1 LHSNLEPRAA
11 LRNSSVRAAT
21 FAVLAATALAL
32 PASARAQDA
41 RPSAAATAGLGDPGQ
56 KTVRAVR
63 TAAPPLI
70 DGKLDDAVWAGAA
83 VLTDFHQVNPI
94 EYAPSAERM
103 EIRLLYDDDALY
115 VGAKMFQPPTDIT
128 RNMLRQNGNI
138 TQDDTLFVTIDPFNS
153 RRAGYFF
160 GVNANAV
167 RFDGLYRNVSEYYS
181 DWDTIFYAETST
193 ADDGWIVEYEI
204 PFKSISFDPSTD
216 TWGLNFSRSIQNID
230 EDSAWVSRNRRWDP
244 STAGL
249 MTGLEGLDQGVGL
262 DIVPS
267 ASMTNRRAAS
277 VTAPDTSESDFEP
290 SLDVFYKIT
299 PQLNGSLTINTDFS
313 ATEVDDRQVN
323 LTRFGLFFPE
333 KRDFFLREAD
343 IFEFGRIGAS
353 DGTGALGNAERQNA
367 RPFFSRRIGLGSLG
381 EPVDIEYG
389 GKVSGRAGRFEIG
402 ALSIRQ
408 DENAFAVP
416 LGREPPGTRCAPS
429 ATAGLVDCRV
439 DADTLSVVRAK
450 AGIGDE
456 STVGAVFTNGDPLS
470 NLDNSLVGLDYL
482 YRNSHLPGGR
492 TIEAGAWY
500 QQSDTEGLV
509 GENSARG
516 AGLSIPSN
524 AKFRGGL
531 SIREVEANFEPKLG
545 FLSRRDTRDY
555 QWQLAYTHRP
565 GAGYWQQMF
574 WSVDGQRIEKLG
586 GGLESQAVGL
596 TPLRIT
602 NRTGDYIFIRSNFEQ
617 EVLDAEF
624 PISPGIVIP
633 IGSYSFDD
641 HGVEVGFSSFRKF
654 SGRIAYTD
662 GEFYSGT
669 RSRIFGNFMW
679 TPSPKFS
686 TNFGYNLNYVEL
698 PYGLQ
703 KFTTRIITTSV
714 DWVFSSKLSWTNL
727 IQYDNVSE
735 IMGLNIR
742 LNWIPEAGR
751 EFFFVINHNLQD
763 IDNRDNEFHTAT
775 SDIVAKLSYTFRF

>member
-1 LHSNLEPRAA
+1 MHSKFEPRAFRRA
-11 LRNSSVRAAT
+11 PSVFSAAV
-21 FAVLAATALAL
+21 AALAL
-32 PASARAQDA
+32 LAAA
-41 RPSAAATAGLGDPGQ
+41 SAAAQLSPVVSVGAGDPGQ
-56 KTVRAVR
+56 KTVQIVR
-63 TAAPPLI
+63 TATPPLL
-70 DGKLDDAVWAGAA
+70 DGKLDDAVWATAA
-83 VLTDFHQVNPI
+83 VLTEFHQVNPI

-115 VGAKMFQPPTDIT
+115 VGAKMFQPPADIT

-160 GVNANAV
+160 GINANAV

-181 DWDTIFYAETST
+181 DWDTIFSAETSIVE
-193 ADDGWIVEYEI
+193 DGWIVEYEI

-249 MTGLEGLDQGVGL
+249 MTGLQDLDQGIGL
-262 DIVPS
+262 DVVPS
-267 ASMTNRRAAS
+267 ASLTNKRVPA
-277 VTAPDTSESDFEP
+277 TATPDTSDSDFEP
-290 SLDVFYKIT
+290 SLDLFYKIT

-353 DGTGALGNAERQNA
+353 DGTGALSNAERQNA
-367 RPFFSRRIGLGSLG
+367 RPFFSRRIGLGVLG
-381 EPVDIEYG
+381 EPVDLEYG
-389 GKVSGRAGRFEIG
+389 GKVSGRVGRFDIG

-408 DENAFAVP
+408 DEGFFAVP
-416 LGREPPGTRCAPS
+416 LGREP
-429 ATAGLVDCRV
+429 AGAVCTPAGAVSECRV
-439 DADTLSVVRAK
+439 SADTLSVVRAK
-450 AGIGDE
+450 AGIGSE
-456 STVGAVFTNGDPLS
+456 STVGTVFTNGDPLS
-470 NLDNSLVGLDYL
+470 DIDNSLAGVDFL
-482 YRNSHLPGGR
+482 YRNSRLPGGR

-500 QQSDTEGLV
+500 QQSDTDGLV
-509 GENSARG
+509 GDDSA
-516 AGLSIPSN
+516 AGFGISVPSN
-524 AKFRGGL
+524 AKFRGGF
-531 SIREVEANFEPKLG
+531 SAREVQANFNPALG
-545 FLSRRDTRDY
+545 WLSRRDARDY
-555 QWQLAYTHRP
+555 QFQLAYTHRP
-565 GAGYWQQMF
+565 SAGYWQSML
-574 WSVDGQRIEKLG
+574 WSLDGQRIEKLA

-617 EVLDAEF
+617 EVLDVPF

-633 IGSYSFDD
+633 VGDYSFDD
-641 HGVEVGFSSFRKF
+641 HGIEFGTSSFRKV

-669 RSRIFGNFMW
+669 RSRLFGNVMW

-686 TNFGYNLNYVEL
+686 TNLGYNLNFIEL
-698 PYGLQ
+698 PYGTR
-703 KFTTRIITTSV
+703 KFTTRIFTTSF
-714 DWVFSSKLSWTNL
+714 DWVFSAKLSWTNL

-735 IMGLNIR
+735 VAGLNIR
-742 LNWIPEAGR
+742 LNWIPEAGQ

-763 IDNRDNEFHTAT
+763 VDRDNEFQTAT
-775 SDIVAKLSYTFRF
+775 SDVVAKVSYTFRF

>member
-1 LHSNLEPRAA
+1 LHSKFEPRAFLRTAAVFPAAAAA
-11 LRNSSVRAAT
+11 L
-21 FAVLAATALAL
+21 AVLAAPCALGQGA
-32 PASARAQDA
+32 P
-41 RPSAAATAGLGDPGQ
+41 PSPVVTVGSGDPGQ
-56 KTVRAVR
+56 KTVQIVR
-63 TAAPPLI
+63 TATPPLL
-70 DGKLDDAVWAGAA
+70 DGKLDDAVWATAA
-83 VLTDFHQVNPI
+83 VLTEFHQVNPI

-115 VGAKMFQPPTDIT
+115 VGAKMFQPPAGIT

-160 GVNANAV
+160 GINANAV

-193 ADDGWIVEYEI
+193 VEDGWIVEYEI

-216 TWGLNFSRSIQNID
+216 TWGLNFSRAIQNID

-249 MTGLEGLDQGVGL
+249 MTGLQDLDQGIGL

-267 ASMTNRRAAS
+267 ASMTSKRVAA
-277 VTAPDTSESDFEP
+277 TATPDTSDSDFEP
-290 SLDVFYKIT
+290 SLDLFYKIT

-353 DGTGALGNAERQNA
+353 DGTGALSNAERQNA
-367 RPFFSRRIGLGSLG
+367 RPFFSRRIGLGTLG
-381 EPVDIEYG
+381 EPVDLEYG
-389 GKVSGRAGRFEIG
+389 GKVSGRVGRFDVG

-408 DENAFAVP
+408 DEGFFTVP
-416 LGREPPGTRCAPS
+416 LGREPAGADCTPVGTVS
-429 ATAGLVDCRV
+429 ECRV
-439 DADTLSVVRAK
+439 SADTLSVVRAK
-450 AGIGDE
+450 AGIGSE

-470 NLDNSLVGLDYL
+470 NLDNSLAGVDFL
-482 YRNSHLPGGR
+482 YRNSRLPGGR

-500 QQSDTEGLV
+500 QQSDTDGFV
-509 GENSARG
+509 DDDSA
-516 AGLSIPSN
+516 AGFGISVPSN
-524 AKFRGGL
+524 AKFRGGF
-531 SIREVEANFEPKLG
+531 SAREVEANFNPALG
-545 FLSRRDTRDY
+545 WISRRDVRDY

-565 GAGYWQQMF
+565 GGTGYWQQMF
-574 WSVDGQRIEKLG
+574 FSLDGQRIEKLA

-602 NRTGDYIFIRSNFEQ
+602 NRTGDYLYIRSNFEQ
-617 EVLDAEF
+617 EVLDVPF
-624 PISPGIVIP
+624 PISPGIVVP
-633 IGSYSFDD
+633 VGDYSFDD
-641 HGVEVGFSSFRKF
+641 HGIELGSSSFRKL

-669 RSRIFGNFMW
+669 RSRWFGNFMW

-686 TNFGYNLNYVEL
+686 TNLGYNLNFIEL
-698 PYGLQ
+698 PYGTQ

-714 DWVFSSKLSWTNL
+714 DWVFSAKLSWTNL

-735 IMGLNIR
+735 VAGLNIR
-742 LNWIPEAGR
+742 LNWIPEAGQ

-763 IDNRDNEFHTAT
+763 IDRDNSFRTAT
-775 SDIVAKLSYTFRF
+775 SDAVAKVSYTFRF